1 MLDDDP
7 RPVVPDPALR
17 DGFREGHAE
26 ACVKHKDRIG
36 QREGEPV
43 AGDHGREL
51 EVERPA
57 MSLHAADI
65 CADGEEEER
74 YPKEREESAEL
85 VGRACFIRDVEKRLA
100 GRKGDHGA
108 QLLLCG
114 RAVGRGD
121 VDGAVCDDRG
131 R

>member
-85 VGRACFIRDVEKRLA
+85 IGGARLVRDVEMGLA
-100 GRKGDHGA
+100 GREGDHGA
-108 QLLLCG
+108 QLVLRG
-114 RAVGRGD
+114 GTVGRGD
-121 VDGAVCDDRG
+121 VESAVGDEVR